1 MVTNP
6 RTVHTN
12 SAAAPQAKIQVN
24 TGQIRAGG
32 ILMGVGGAL
41 ALTGATVAGTA
52 LMAAF
57 RQRVQQMDVPPSD
70 LARQHWSAVKHATS
84 VGLDVWLK
92 EQPNGQR
99 QPAGRR

>member
-1 MVTNP
+1 M
-6 RTVHTN
+6 
-12 SAAAPQAKIQVN
+12 
-24 TGQIRAGG
+24 GQIRAGG

-41 ALTGATVAGTA
+41 ALAGATVAGTA

-84 VGLDVWLK
+84 AGVDVWLK

-99 QPAGRR
+99 QAAGHR